1 MISLNKRKKPYQP
14 LNTANPPFASA
25 NIYRNS
31 MTKGVFLLPNLITS
45 LSLLSGF
52 YSIINSIE
60 GKYWIAGWLIVA
72 SIFFDGIDGKIARLT
87 NTGSKF
93 GIEYD
98 SLSDLVAFG
107 VAPSI
112 LLFKW
117 VLIVYGRFGWASVFV
132 YLLGAALR
140 LARFNVQRNSVEYNK
155 FTGLPSPAAAGTIV
169 SFLFFMTE
177 FSFNAGLIGKVML
190 ALTVACGLLMI
201 SNIGYFAMKDF
212 SVFKRRQFEFLVLLS
227 LCLIII
233 IVKPVESLFAIFFLY
248 SFVSPLLYFYLVN
261 AKIKNNKETG

>member
-1 MISLNKRKKPYQP
+1 MIKLNKNKKNCNNSDNGGKAQE
-14 LNTANPPFASA
+14 
-25 NIYRNS
+25 IYANS
-31 MTKGVFLLPNLITS
+31 MNKGIFLLPNLITS

-60 GKYWIAGWLIVA
+60 GKYWVAGWLIFA
-72 SIFFDGIDGKIARLT
+72 SIFFDGIDGKVARLT
-87 NTGSKF
+87 NTSSRF

-107 VAPSI
+107 VAPAVFV
-112 LLFKW
+112 FKW
-117 VLIVYGRFGWASVFV
+117 MLMGYGRLGWASVFV

-169 SFLFFMTE
+169 SFAFFMTK
-177 FSFNAGLIGKVML
+177 FNFEIFFMSRFML
-190 ALTVACGLLMI
+190 VLSVAVGLLMI

-212 SVFKRRQFEFLVLLS
+212 SVFKRRPFKLLVVLS
-227 LCLIII
+227 ILIII
-233 IVKPVESLFAIFFLY
+233 VITRPVESLFSVFLFY
-248 SFVSPLLYFYLVN
+248 SFISPVLYFYLVN
-261 AKIKNNKETG
+261 ANIKHGNSV